1 MQAEL
6 SVSIG
11 NAGIWLDEHIRHL
24 ESHDIIPVTRA
35 TNDATYETDFGRIHL
50 LAQNDALQVRIESPD
65 EAALTTLQGSITHYL
80 SETDPVL
87 AKSITWSGVAPAPG
101 QPKNFRKMTVTRVQP
116 LSSWLLRMTLKGE
129 DLAPFDQRGLHV
141 RLMFPEAPSERPPV
155 WPTIEASGAVHYPD
169 GDDVLAVRVYTI
181 RQIRPESGEVDI
193 DIVRHAGG
201 TFADWS
207 ETAKPGDAV
216 GMLGPG
222 GGYFPPQG
230 WLAIGGDDTAVPAIL
245 RILENRA
252 DQSGGHVVIGLHPHE
267 APFEIALPANFVI
280 DWVSNADLVD
290 AMKAIAAP
298 ATRSGTYWFAGEA
311 AQAKTLR
318 THFKSTLELPAERR
332 SSAAYWRRTE
342 PIQSVN

>member
-6 SVSIG
+6 LVSVG

-24 ESHDIIPVTRA
+24 ESHDILPVARA
-35 TNDATYETDFGRIHL
+35 ANDATYETDFGRIYL
-50 LAQNDALQVRIESPD
+50 LAQDGALQVRIESPD

-80 SETDPVL
+80 AETDPVL
-87 AKSITWSGVAPAPG
+87 AKTITWSGVAPAPG
-101 QPKNFRKMTVTRVQP
+101 QPKNFRKMTVAQVQP

-141 RLMFPEAPSERPPV
+141 RLMFPEVPGDRETV
-155 WPTIEASGAVHYPD
+155 WPTIEPSGAVHYPD
-169 GDDVLAVRVYTI
+169 GDNSLTVRVYTI

-201 TFADWS
+201 AFADWS
-207 ETAKPGDAV
+207 ETAQPGDAV

-222 GGYFPPQG
+222 GGYFPPEG

-245 RILENRA
+245 RILENRPN
-252 DQSGGHVVIGLHPHE
+252 QTGGHVVIGLHSHQ
-267 APFEIALPANFVI
+267 APFEIALPANFMI
-280 DWVSNADLVD
+280 DWVSTADLVD

-298 ATRSGTYWFAGEA
+298 ATGNGTYWFAGEA
-311 AQAKTLR
+311 EQARALR

-342 PIQSVN
+342 PA